1 MSKNAS
7 MIESTRKAGRQLL
20 QNTDIQSFKFFKAVV
35 ECGGLSPAAEKMSL
49 DISTISRRL
58 KDLEIRWGMRLC
70 NRGRSGFSLT
80 EEGEAIYEIVNKLL
94 QSLEETED
102 RIGQVRQRSVSQ
114 LRIGAVNHV
123 LTNPDIR
130 FDEIIRRIYS
140 KAPDL
145 NVSYNVMPSTEI
157 CRAVLDGRIHFGF
170 TAHDQPHPDLQRETV
185 HTERHKIYC
194 GRGHPLFEQ
203 PHSQFY
209 TDSLLERKYVAR
221 EHPTLTD
228 IKAEKLGMVCGT
240 VANDIEAITVLIESG
255 LYLGY
260 LPTHH
265 VASLPSERNIH
276 AIPIP
281 QSECD
286 VPLYFYRRKGTRRLN
301 IVRLFLDELKKAKA
315 PIFRS

>member
-1 MSKNAS
+1 
-7 MIESTRKAGRQLL
+7 MIESPGKIGRQQL
-20 QNTDIQSFKFFKAVV
+20 QNADIQSLKFFKAVV
-35 ECGGLSPAAEKMSL
+35 ECGGLSSAAEKISL

-58 KDLEIRWGMRLC
+58 KDLEIRMGMRLC

-102 RIGQVRQRSVSQ
+102 SIGQVRQRSASQ

-130 FDEIIRRIYS
+130 FDVIIRRIYS

-145 NVSYNVMPSTEI
+145 NVSYNVMTSSEI

-170 TAHDQPHPDLQRETV
+170 TAHDQSHPDLQRKTV

-194 GRGHPLFEQ
+194 GRGHSLFEQ
-203 PHSQFY
+203 APGKFNI
-209 TDSLLERKYVAR
+209 DSLMGEKYVAR
-221 EHPTLTD
+221 EHATLTD
-228 IKAEKLGMVCGT
+228 IKAEKMGMVCGT

-265 VASLPSERNIH
+265 VAALPTERDIH

-301 IVRLFLDELKKAKA
+301 IVRLFLDELKKTDAHT
-315 PIFRS
+315 